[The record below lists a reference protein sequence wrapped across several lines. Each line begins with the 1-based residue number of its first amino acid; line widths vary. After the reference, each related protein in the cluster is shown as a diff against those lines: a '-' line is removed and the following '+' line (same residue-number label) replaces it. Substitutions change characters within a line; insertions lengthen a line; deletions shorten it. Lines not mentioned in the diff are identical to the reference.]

1 MEEEC
6 DKWKPSKEDVA
17 SLEKYLNEDG
27 RALLAE
33 FRALLDR
40 AEALDK
46 DRASD
51 HGPDVLDLMKEIIYS
66 NEMSKEMQLGILK
79 NAVFIG
85 GVAPAR
91 RAPARKEYVS
101 PPLSKEAFALIAK
114 DLGEVAQGVLREF
127 RALLKRTRSWEMEVK
142 EDVLGAHLVPLYK
155 DLIRFREEDGDS
167 HKSPWEHRRER
178 LVEEERTRARKEAM
192 MAQMWAIRKA
202 YELYS
207 AAPAG
212 SAEQAFHVKIIIKP
226 YYTILNRLL
235 FRYQSILKDEEV
247 GNEFTAVYAL
257 VQPLFKKDG
266 DDDEW

>member
-1 MEEEC
+1 MEEEH
-6 DKWKPSKEDVA
+6 DRWTPSKEEVA
-17 SLEKYLNEDG
+17 SLEKYLDEGG

-40 AEALDK
+40 AEALGK
-46 DRASD
+46 DPASD
-51 HGPDVLDLMKEIIYS
+51 PDLDVLDLMKEIIYS

-79 NAVFIG
+79 NMVFIG
-85 GVAPAR
+85 NVAPAR

-101 PPLSKEAFALIAK
+101 PPLSKEAFSLAAK
-114 DLGEVAQGVLREF
+114 ELGEVAQGVLREF

-142 EDVLGAHLVPLYK
+142 EDVLGAHLVPTYK
-155 DLIRFREEDGDS
+155 HLIRFREEDGDPR
-167 HKSPWEHRRER
+167 KSPWEHRRER
-178 LVEEERTRARKEAM
+178 LVEEEKTRQRKEAM

-212 SAEQAFHVKIIIKP
+212 SAEQAFHVNIIKP
-226 YYTILNRLL
+226 CYTILNRLL

-247 GNEFTAVYAL
+247 ANEFTAVYAL